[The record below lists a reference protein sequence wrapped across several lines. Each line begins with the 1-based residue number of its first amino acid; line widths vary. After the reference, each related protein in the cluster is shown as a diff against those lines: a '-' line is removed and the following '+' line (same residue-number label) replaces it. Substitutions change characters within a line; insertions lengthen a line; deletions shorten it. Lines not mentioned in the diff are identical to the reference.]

1 MLCNLKSVML
11 EGEGTGD
18 GHPRRKLVDEGE
30 VPPKPKKSNAKPPRS
45 QAVIRRANML
55 LRSDWE
61 IISVMFR
68 TEGKKKNIKETM
80 RRKN

>member
-1 MLCNLKSVML
+1 MKKKCLQNQRNLTQSPH
-11 EGEGTGD
+11 ETI
-18 GHPRRKLVDEGE
+18 
-30 VPPKPKKSNAKPPRS
+30 
-45 QAVIRRANML
+45 AVIRQANML
-55 LRSDWE
+55 LKSDWE